1 MVVLRNWYIEPPI
14 SLYFEHNSSLD
25 INLVTLLGYVRNL
38 LLKILKESQML
49 TVTTFTFSITC
60 TSNFEYRDYS
70 KLNEK
75 KILSNYFCKTFYE
88 IVMQHENSLTQ
99 PLPP

>member
-1 MVVLRNWYIEPPI
+1 
-14 SLYFEHNSSLD
+14 
-25 INLVTLLGYVRNL
+25 
-38 LLKILKESQML
+38 ML

-75 KILSNYFCKTFYE
+75 KILSNSFCKTFYE

-99 PLPP
+99 PLPPKFPHGSSLNTSDKRSLPSVMLESILDETPEENRDL